1 MDKRGTTMKS
11 ACMLAALLIAAPL
24 SAQTQVQGH
33 WRKDGTYVQP
43 HTRTNPNNS
52 TYDNWS
58 SKPNYNPYTGQQGT
72 QNPQPQPYQ
81 WKPIQTQP
89 AQPYRAPP
97 APQCPPGS
105 FLC

>member
-1 MDKRGTTMKS
+1 MK
-11 ACMLAALLIAAPL
+11 AFVLIAALMAAPL

-43 HTRTNPNNS
+43 HTRSNPNNS

-81 WKPIQTQP
+81 WKPIQTPSYQP
-89 AQPYRAPP
+89 PRQSAPVK
-97 APQCPPGS
+97 CPPGS